1 MGDGKQ
7 SMAVLKCT
15 TLQFQELQI
24 KTSSFSIKAAW
35 HIQDNTDIL
44 SDMNTKDKQT
54 KQNNE
59 KHNKK
64 KQKTCPYILTHP
76 TAHARKTTTVS
87 NF

>member
-1 MGDGKQ
+1 MSVCVGDGKQ

-24 KTSSFSIKAAW
+24 KTNSFSIKAAW

-44 SDMNTKDKQT
+44 SDMNTKDK
-54 KQNNE
+54 
-59 KHNKK
+59 
-64 KQKTCPYILTHP
+64 KQKNKQTCPYILTHP
-76 TAHARKTTTVS
+76 TAHARKTTAVS